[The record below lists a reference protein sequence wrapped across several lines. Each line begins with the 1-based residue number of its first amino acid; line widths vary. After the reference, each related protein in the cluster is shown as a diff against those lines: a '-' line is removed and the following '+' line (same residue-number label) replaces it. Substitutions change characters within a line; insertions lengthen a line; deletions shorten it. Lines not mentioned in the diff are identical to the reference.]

1 MEVVPPERPQQED
14 VPPEQPEP
22 EETRTLGQIAAQ
34 DEQDLPAIKRRLAQG
49 AGPNDAAEYTHGQSP
64 LWKAA
69 TRGHVVVV
77 DALADAGADIGWENP
92 GIGMTALHV
101 AAQDGHAVVVRSLA
115 ARGGR
120 AAVDARDS
128 DKSTPLHLAARWGN
142 IAAVQALLEAGADTS
157 LKDRDGMTVL
167 ESAVRSLYSK
177 RDREVA
183 ACIRE
188 ADEALRLC
196 GPRQRLA
203 FARSLLASTEAA
215 AGLGELPHDV
225 LSLIGE
231 SVVALGPP
239 TMRVVFR
246 ADAEDGVY

>member
-1 MEVVPPERPQQED
+1 M
-14 VPPEQPEP
+14 
-22 EETRTLGQIAAQ
+22 
-34 DEQDLPAIKRRLAQG
+34 
-49 AGPNDAAEYTHGQSP
+49 
-64 LWKAA
+64 
-69 TRGHVVVV
+69 
-77 DALADAGADIGWENP
+77 
-92 GIGMTALHV
+92 
-101 AAQDGHAVVVRSLA
+101 
-115 ARGGR
+115 RGGR
-120 AAVDARDS
+120 AALDARDD
-128 DKSTPLHLAARWGN
+128 DKRTPLHLAAKAEWGN
-142 IAAVQALLEAGADTS
+142 TAVVQALLEAGADTS